1 MTDQSTS
8 PRFDSINQ
16 RLLNDYQQ
24 GLPLSPRPFRDVAKA
39 LGIDEQD
46 VIARL
51 ERLTKSGAISRI
63 GPVFR
68 PKRVGSSTLAA
79 MAVPADQLERVAQL
93 VNGYSEVNH
102 NYEREHEYNLW
113 FVVTG
118 EDERHVSRVIR
129 DIWQRTGID
138 VLDLPMLAEYHIDLG
153 FPLQWP

>member
-1 MTDQSTS
+1 MRAQSPAS
-8 PRFDSINQ
+8 RFDAIDQ

-24 GLPLSPRPFRDVAKA
+24 GLPLSPQPFADMAEA
-39 LGIDEQD
+39 LGVDEKD

-51 ERLTKSGAISRI
+51 KRLKESGAISRV

-79 MAVPADQLERVAQL
+79 MAVPTDQLEQVAQL

-138 VLDLPMLAEYHIDLG
+138 VLNLPMLAEYHIDLG

>member
-1 MTDQSTS
+1 MTARSPA
-8 PRFDSINQ
+8 PRFDAIDQ

-24 GLPLSPRPFRDVAKA
+24 GLPLSPRPFADVAKA

-51 ERLTKSGAISRI
+51 KRLTESGAISRI

-68 PKRVGSSTLAA
+68 PKRVGASTLAA
-79 MAVPADQLERVAQL
+79 MAVPADRLERVARL
-93 VNGYSEVNH
+93 VSGYSEVNH

-138 VLDLPMLAEYHIDLG
+138 VLDLPMFAEYHIDLG

>member
-1 MTDQSTS
+1 MRAQAPAS
-8 PRFDSINQ
+8 RFDAIDK

-24 GLPLSPRPFRDVAKA
+24 GLPLSPRPFAEIADA
-39 LGIDEQD
+39 LGVDEKD

-51 ERLTKSGAISRI
+51 KRLKESGAISRV

-68 PKRVGSSTLAA
+68 PKRLGSSTLAA
-79 MAVPADQLERVAQL
+79 MAVPTDQLEQVAQL

-138 VLDLPMLAEYHIDLG
+138 VLNLPMLAEYHIDLG

>member
-1 MTDQSTS
+1 MTEHSS
-8 PRFDSINQ
+8 EARFDAVDR
-16 RLLNDYQQ
+16 RLLNDFQQ
-24 GLPLSPRPFRDVAKA
+24 GLPLSRRPFADLAEE
-39 LGIDEQD
+39 LEIDEGE

-51 ERLTKSGAISRI
+51 KRLTESGAISRV

-79 MAVPADQLERVAQL
+79 MAVPTERLEEIANL
-93 VNGYSEVNH
+93 VNGYREINH

-118 EDERHVSRVIR
+118 EDERQVSRVLR

-138 VLDLPMLAEYHIDLG
+138 VLNLPMLAEYHIDLG